1 MFIIILL
8 FAFSS
13 MLSAGTKNS
22 EKYLLLK
29 KADKDIL
36 IDGVIDP
43 TWNSADSTA
52 TFFQLSPYYA
62 KEPSKRTVAKV
73 LTTEDAIY
81 CLMINYDTR
90 SNIQSNAGIL
100 DQFGSS
106 DIVSFMIDTFN
117 DKKTSYKFAV
127 TAAGVKLDCRLLDD
141 GRNRDYNWDGIWFAD
156 SKVYD
161 WGFVVEMKIPYKSI
175 QYNEAESWGL
185 DFDRWMSKISED
197 LYWCEYE
204 QNEGQRISKFGR
216 LVFNDFKPTVKGL
229 NLELYPLAI
238 SKITYLPDGKYKNDP
253 NAGLDILYNPSPKLT
268 YQLTV
273 NPDFAQIEADP
284 FQFNISRYE
293 TYFSERR
300 PFFTQGNEIF
310 MPAGKQQNSGFYSP
324 MELFY
329 SRRIGKKLPGGNE
342 VPLIFGTKAFGR
354 INDWEYGGFLA
365 MTGETDY
372 VDNNGGNQREERAYF
387 GSARVKK
394 QILDN
399 SNIGILFVG
408 KNSVGNNSGV
418 LDVDGAFRE
427 SDWQLAYQ
435 VARSFKNSE
444 GDFALSAGFT
454 KFSPKWMT
462 LIRTRYVG
470 NKFDINDV
478 GYVPWKGT
486 GTFVGI
492 TGPNW
497 YYDEGYIAQLQIY
510 GGGAFTYEK
519 VDAYTDYS
527 GILGI
532 NMQLRDNW
540 GYEIDYSFGNQK
552 DSDVKYFASE
562 LTFSSWFNISPKWN
576 GNLYGG
582 YTKTYNFSRNYL
594 ASYSWAG
601 TYFQWKAL
609 SIMDIGTSY
618 DMFIE
623 GNPEGNVEEI
633 TYNARPFVTLTPI
646 NDLRVRLY
654 LDNVFVKS
662 SDKLEQV
669 IFGFLFSYNFSPKS
683 WIYFAVNE
691 IRDRSQQFDPSGNI
705 LPASMHV
712 VDRVGVFKIKYLY
725 YF

>member
-1 MFIIILL
+1 MFLIILL
-8 FAFSS
+8 CAFTS
-13 MLSAGTKNS
+13 LVSASTKNS
-22 EKYLLLK
+22 EKKLILK
-29 KADKDIL
+29 KTNTEII

-43 TWNSADSTA
+43 AWSRADSVSD
-52 TFFQLSPYYA
+52 FFQLAPYYA
-62 KEPSKRTVAKV
+62 KEPSKRTVSKV
-73 LTTEDAIY
+73 LTTGDAIY
-81 CLMINYDTR
+81 CLMINYDNR
-90 SNIQSNAGIL
+90 SNIQSNAGVL
-100 DQFGSS
+100 DEFGSS
-106 DIVSFMIDTFN
+106 DIVSFMLDTFN
-117 DKKTSYKFAV
+117 DKKTAYKFAV
-127 TAAGVKLDCRLLDD
+127 TAAGVRLDCRLLDD

-156 SKVYD
+156 SKIYD

-175 QYNEAESWGL
+175 QYNEDAQTWGL
-185 DFDRWMSKISED
+185 DFDRWIPSLTED

-204 QNEGQRISKFGR
+204 QNEGQRISKFGQ
-216 LVFNDFKPTVKGL
+216 LVFDDFKPSVKGL

-238 SKITYLPDGKYKNDP
+238 SKISYLPDGKYKNEP

-310 MPAGKQQNSGFYSP
+310 MPSGKSNNSGFYSP

-329 SRRIGKKLPGGNE
+329 SRRIGKKLPGGKE

-372 VDNNGGNQREERAYF
+372 NDDGITKREERAYF
-387 GSARVKK
+387 GSARIKK

-399 SNIGILFVG
+399 SNVGILFVG
-408 KNSVGNNSGV
+408 KNSIGNNSGV
-418 LDVDGAFRE
+418 LDIDGALRE

-444 GDFALSAGFT
+444 GDFAASAGFT
-454 KFSPKWMT
+454 KQTTSWMT
-462 LIRTRYVG
+462 LIRSRYVG
-470 NKFDINDV
+470 NNFDISQV

-486 GTFVGI
+486 ATFVGI
-492 TGPNW
+492 TGPTW
-497 YYDEGYIAQLQIY
+497 YYDSGYLAQLSLY
-510 GGGAFTYEK
+510 GGPAFSYEK
-519 VDAYTDYS
+519 VDAFTDYS

-532 NMQLRDNW
+532 NMQFRNNW
-540 GYEIDYSFGNQK
+540 GYEIDYSFGEQK
-552 DSDVKYFASE
+552 DSDVKYFCSE

-576 GNLYGG
+576 ANLYGG
-582 YTKTYNFSRNYL
+582 YTNTYNFSRNYL
-594 ASYSWAG
+594 AFYSWVG
-601 TYFQWKAL
+601 SYFAWKPF
-609 SIMDIGTSY
+609 SILDIGTSY

-623 GNPEGNVEEI
+623 GNPSGNVEDI
-633 TYNARPFVTLTPI
+633 TYNARPYLTITPV
-646 NDLRVRLY
+646 NDLNARIY

-662 SDKLEQV
+662 SDKLERI

-683 WIYFAVNE
+683 WIYFAVND
-691 IRDRSQQFDPSGNI
+691 IKDRSQEFDFAGNS
-705 LPASMHV
+705 LPVRMHV
-712 VDRVGVFKIKYLY
+712 VDRVGVLKVKYLY